1 MTHLMFL
8 DAGRCSDLLNST
20 SFFKPTR
27 RGPSCL
33 LMLSCCGLSCKTAL
47 NSELWTRSKPSWR
60 LGSTTRLPFYWTL
73 YRFQP
78 MNRCRDAQ
86 LPAPACARTGLAAP
100 RRPSLV
106 VQKVYR
112 VAVSVPND
120 LANRWSIESKFL
132 TL

>member
-8 DAGRCSDLLNST
+8 DTGRCSDLLNST

-33 LMLSCCGLSCKTAL
+33 L
-47 NSELWTRSKPSWR
+47 NSELWTRSMPSWR
-60 LGSTTRLPFYWTL
+60 LGSTTRLSFYWTL
-73 YRFQP
+73 YLFQP